1 MILHIMQHADV
12 RDAKA
17 RKACGDFRA
26 KSVSNCEYPE
36 VSLFPGPVQ
45 KLLGQEIDAVPERL
59 AQGKETPV
67 IDESLTCHC
76 KYETPSWHKGRV
88 R

>member
-1 MILHIMQHADV
+1 MQQAGD

-17 RKACGDFRA
+17 RKACNEFRV

-36 VSLFPGPVQ
+36 VGLFPGPVQ
-45 KLLGQEIDAVPERL
+45 KLLGPEIDAVPERL

-67 IDESLTCHC
+67 FDESLTCHC
-76 KYETPSWHKGRV
+76 KYETPNSHKGRV
-88 R
+88 G